1 MTKPLHTAA
10 VIQMVRVA
18 LITVTPA
25 LDVTVEIGELA
36 DLYLANTTL
45 TV

>member
-1 MTKPLHTAA
+1 
-10 VIQMVRVA
+10 MVLIA

-25 LDVTVEIGELA
+25 LDVTVEIAELA